1 MRQIMVHAK
10 EVIKVKWRKAID
22 DYIRHESKLAGALVG
37 LSVRCATTQEKR
49 YERIGDQRL
58 QPASNMKL
66 VTGAA
71 ALAVLGED
79 HRFST
84 ELWTDGTIVA
94 SQLVGHLYISGKG
107 HPTWTCDEFRT

>member
-1 MRQIMVHAK
+1 MRAIMEHAK
-10 EVIKVKWRKAID
+10 EVIKVDWKQAID

-49 YERIGDQRL
+49 YERMGDQRL

-84 ELWTDGTIVA
+84 ELWTDGTR
-94 SQLVGHLYISGKG
+94 SEERRVGKDCICWLTVRQSI
-107 HPTWTCDEFRT
+107 E

>member
-1 MRQIMVHAK
+1 M
-10 EVIKVKWRKAID
+10 
-22 DYIRHESKLAGALVG
+22 
-37 LSVRCATTQEKR
+37 
-49 YERIGDQRL
+49 GDQRL

-94 SQLVGHLYISGKG
+94 SQLVGHLYIRGKG
-107 HPTWTCDEFRT
+107 DHTLQYDDFRKMCHDVKGMGITHIKGDIIGVVTSNDKTSITNVFIWRDENFSYGA